1 MTAIR
6 DEVIFWLGFE
16 RRRAKT
22 SVAYEHGLDADGE
35 LVHIADA
42 ERGGRY
48 FCAGCGERLIAVLG
62 DKRPRRFRH
71 CTAED
76 SANCSTEHAIRR
88 IAKMSVTYEH
98 GLDADGELV
107 HIADAERGGRYFCA
121 GCGKRLIQVL
131 GDERPLSF
139 RHRSAADGDAC
150 EPEHAIFRM
159 AKLAIVAGWRAAKA
173 NGWEYPIVMPCES
186 CQTDARVLDA
196 TDFDH
201 ADDGSELVEGT
212 RGYAALGGDILAD
225 SARRW
230 IEVSWPD
237 IAFWGGRA
245 PMAIKIRNFSA
256 GRRAMVQYRKAG
268 SEFFRVA
275 IRHKDEAIKEMSR
288 RVKVEADE
296 RVVCEPC
303 RKKANLIVRRLR
315 KEERQAR
322 ERGELLDGDGT
333 ATDGQSEF
341 RSGAARALM
350 EMGRSQNNPYFLR
363 LSDKIEKSE
372 RARPI
377 ARVNAHARVRNAAKK
392 HRQAVGDSQDWICP
406 YCGTDVSGRVGT
418 IDHKIPVSCGGT
430 SEPDNLAIICQPC
443 NSSKSDST
451 PEEYRDYRSVRAARR
466 ISKKD
471 RQAIGDSQDWIC
483 PRCGRDVS
491 ERKGGLYLNF
501 PVPRDAPEWDSLII
515 LCQHCNPLKKYLTP
529 EEYRAYRKQFARHI
543 SNKRRQAIGDSQG
556 WQCPICGRDV
566 SGRKGALNLKFPAP
580 REVELDSLV
589 ILCRKCYFSQRD
601 WAL

>member
-1 MTAIR
+1 MIAIR
-6 DEVIFWLGFE
+6 DEVIFGWASSGGK
-16 RRRAKT
+16 RAKT
-22 SVAYEHGLDADGE
+22 NLAYEHGLNADGD

-48 FCAGCGERLIAVLG
+48 FCAGCGERLVAVLG

-71 CTAED
+71 YTAED

-88 IAKMSVTYEH
+88 IAKMNVTYEH
-98 GLDADGELV
+98 GLDADGDLV
-107 HIADAERGGRYFCA
+107 HIADAERGGQYFCA
-121 GCGKRLIQVL
+121 GCGKRLIEVL

-139 RHRSAADGDAC
+139 RHRAAADGDAC

-173 NGWEYPIVMPCES
+173 NGWEYPIVMPRES

-201 ADDGSELVEGT
+201 ADDGSEPVEGT
-212 RGYAALGGDILAD
+212 RAYAAFRGDILAD
-225 SARRW
+225 GAPNDLG
-230 IEVSWPD
+230 SWPD
-237 IAFWGGRA
+237 VAFWGGRA
-245 PMAIKIRNFSA
+245 PKAIKIGYFSA
-256 GRRAMVQYRKAG
+256 MRRSMVMYRKAG
-268 SEFFRVA
+268 FEFFRVA

-303 RKKANLIVRRLR
+303 RKKANSIVRRLR

-322 ERGELLDGDGT
+322 ERGEPLDVDGT
-333 ATDGQSEF
+333 AVDGQSEF

-350 EMGRSQNNPYFLR
+350 EMGRSQNNPYFLL
-363 LSDKIEKSE
+363 LSDKIEKSARVRP
-372 RARPI
+372 RAR
-377 ARVNAHARVRNAAKK
+377 VHARMRNAAKK
-392 HRQAVGDSQDWICP
+392 HRQTVGNSQGWICP
-406 YCGTDVSGRVGT
+406 YCGTDVSGHIGT
-418 IDHKIPVSCGGT
+418 IDHKIPVSRGGT
-430 SEPDNLAIICQPC
+430 SEPDNLAILCQRC
-443 NSSKSDST
+443 NSSKNDLT
-451 PEEYRDYRSVRAARR
+451 PEEYHAYRSVRAARR

-483 PRCGRDVS
+483 HRCGRDVS

-501 PVPRDAPEWDSLII
+501 PAPRDAPEWDRLII

-543 SNKRRQAIGDSQG
+543 SNERRQAIGDSQR
-556 WQCPICGRDV
+556 WRCPICGLDV

-580 REVELDSLV
+580 REVDLDSLV